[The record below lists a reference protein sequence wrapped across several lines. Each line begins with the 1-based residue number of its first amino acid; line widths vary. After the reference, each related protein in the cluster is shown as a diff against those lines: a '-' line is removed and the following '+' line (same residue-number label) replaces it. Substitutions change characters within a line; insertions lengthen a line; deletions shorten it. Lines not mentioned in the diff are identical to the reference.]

1 MAVHWRMN
9 ISDGQVA
16 RMTNSGGTGESRL
29 DQIEA
34 ILQLTA
40 ERAAENSDAI
50 QRNTAAIQQTLDLVQ
65 ENRQQLQ
72 RTMLAVERLANA
84 QIEIARA
91 FDEDR
96 QRFEQFQTRF
106 EQIQASTNAALERI
120 DRIMDYLMRRDGER
134 GVEG

>member
-1 MAVHWRMN
+1 MN
-9 ISDGQVA
+9 ISDEQVA

-40 ERAAENSDAI
+40 ERAAENAI
-50 QRNTAAIQQTLDLVQ
+50 AIQQNTVAIQ

-84 QIEIARA
+84 QMEIVRA

-96 QRFEQFQTRF
+96 QRFEQT
-106 EQIQASTNAALERI
+106 QASTNAALERI